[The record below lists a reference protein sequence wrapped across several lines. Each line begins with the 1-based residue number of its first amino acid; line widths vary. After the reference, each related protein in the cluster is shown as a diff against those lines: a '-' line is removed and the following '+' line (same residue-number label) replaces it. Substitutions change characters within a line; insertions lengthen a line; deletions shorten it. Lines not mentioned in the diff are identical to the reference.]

1 MIPYKYLY
9 ESLQPTK
16 EHRIP
21 SFYGLPKIHK
31 ALCENGLPP
40 LRPIVS
46 HLNSLLSASASF
58 IDHSLQPLACA
69 FPDFLQNST
78 ELIRELENLT
88 IPVDAVLITLDVINL
103 FPSIPQKECLD
114 VIHKAMF
121 KHTELI
127 IFDPNLITRLLA
139 VNMSNNFFQ
148 FSNAIFL
155 QKEGTAM
162 GSACSPAIANIFIST
177 LLGNFLSSVTEK
189 PFFMKRYI
197 DDIFIIWPKH
207 QDFNAFFKS
216 LNSFHPN
223 IKFTTSQSENSIN
236 FLDLNIYKGSSF
248 QKEKKLDVSTYQKT
262 NNLYQYLHFHSN
274 HPNHGKNGLII
285 GEAIRYVRTNSTQCE
300 YLKQIGKFTQRLMS
314 RGYPKRFIEK
324 ALKKVDYQRRPCYL
338 QQNISPPKVHIFHGP
353 IFECIPPPRFQYLK
367 NIILHGLK
375 QLDMDLHPLFVTKK
389 HVTIKDVIVKARH
402 SPTEADSYE
411 NKCTV

>member
-1 MIPYKYLY
+1 MFTPQDRNTFLTEFDFLSNSIRKFALSLCDKEYNQIFNRGKVTDNLTTDDQSIETMSCLRPFKFLQIKYKQQKKLQKKNVSKYPIVSGIPPVENFINSTKAILYQKLLKTSVTQKNLTKSEKKALASLKRLTKITVKPADKNLGAVILNSEDYMDQCLSHLTSNVYTRVTSFPEYNIKQTIQEVLIGFKDQLIPYKHLY

-114 VIHKAMF
+114 IIHEAMF
-121 KHTELI
+121 KRTELI

-148 FSNAIFL
+148 FSNARK
-155 QKEGTAM
+155 KEQ
-162 GSACSPAIANIFIST
+162 
-177 LLGNFLSSVTEK
+177 LWDQLV
-189 PFFMKRYI
+189 
-197 DDIFIIWPKH
+197 H
-207 QDFNAFFKS
+207 Q
-216 LNSFHPN
+216 L
-223 IKFTTSQSENSIN
+223 
-236 FLDLNIYKGSSF
+236 
-248 QKEKKLDVSTYQKT
+248 
-262 NNLYQYLHFHSN
+262 
-274 HPNHGKNGLII
+274 
-285 GEAIRYVRTNSTQCE
+285 
-300 YLKQIGKFTQRLMS
+300 
-314 RGYPKRFIEK
+314 
-324 ALKKVDYQRRPCYL
+324 
-338 QQNISPPKVHIFHGP
+338 
-353 IFECIPPPRFQYLK
+353 
-367 NIILHGLK
+367 
-375 QLDMDLHPLFVTKK
+375 
-389 HVTIKDVIVKARH
+389 
-402 SPTEADSYE
+402 
-411 NKCTV
+411 

>member
-1 MIPYKYLY
+1 
-9 ESLQPTK
+9 
-16 EHRIP
+16 
-21 SFYGLPKIHK
+21 
-31 ALCENGLPP
+31 
-40 LRPIVS
+40 
-46 HLNSLLSASASF
+46 
-58 IDHSLQPLACA
+58 
-69 FPDFLQNST
+69 
-78 ELIRELENLT
+78 
-88 IPVDAVLITLDVINL
+88 
-103 FPSIPQKECLD
+103 
-114 VIHKAMF
+114 
-121 KHTELI
+121 
-127 IFDPNLITRLLA
+127 
-139 VNMSNNFFQ
+139 
-148 FSNAIFL
+148 
-155 QKEGTAM
+155 
-162 GSACSPAIANIFIST
+162 
-177 LLGNFLSSVTEK
+177 
-189 PFFMKRYI
+189 MKRYI

-248 QKEKKLDVSTYQKT
+248 QKEKKLDVSMYQKT
-262 NNLYQYLHFHSN
+262 NNLYKYLHFYSN
-274 HPNHGKNGLII
+274 HPNHVKNGLII

-338 QQNISPPKVHIFHGP
+338 QQNISPPKVHIFHRP

-402 SPTEADSYE
+402 SPTEADSMKINAQCKPIDYQWMLAVPKE
-411 NKCTV
+411 RVVKTPKPCGLPRCATCNHYKASAHFTSSVTKKCYRIRYPFSCDTKNAVYLITCRKCSKQYVGKTCLTLRSRINQHRSSIKMKRERYISKHFNLPAHSITDFSVQIIDTSSDNTKDLSQLEKYWINILQTIQPKGLNVAFE